1 MYTEYNSNNVSNV
14 NNFNQA
20 NDYDE
25 KPNKFLSVLWKILLV
40 IIILIIGFL
49 LLIKFKVLSFTSSV
63 MPNAIVLN
71 QNEIGIK
78 KGKGYQLV
86 STVLPENAENKQVV
100 WESSDPKIVSVNS
113 VTGYITGV
121 KEGSATITV
130 KTLINDISTDC
141 IVNVSGKNILV
152 SKIVLN
158 EKRISLAVGYT
169 HSLTYQIT
177 PKNATENDL
186 IFTSSDSSVATVNQ
200 SGVIQ
205 GLKEGNAIITV
216 SSSNGLAKDTTYVSV
231 YKKGASTVVDGEPI
245 KTDNYPKSLTVSP
258 QSLNLK
264 LGGSS
269 QLIAS
274 VLPEKSNNQISW
286 SSTNSRVATVDSN
299 GLVSAVGMGS
309 ATIIAR
315 TINDITYNVNVLVGN
330 YSKELRSILVTTN
343 YITLAV
349 SNSKQ
354 LAVAF
359 TPSDASNKNVFWT
372 SSNPSVAT
380 VDKYGVVKAISPGS
394 TIIKATSEDGGYTDT
409 ATIEVVNYDNIIEE
423 KSIAFDSS
431 SYTVG
436 IGSTKSLIPIIT
448 PSNATFKSVRFES
461 SNPSIATVD
470 ENGVVRGL
478 KEGTVSITATTNR
491 NRLKATTTI
500 IVKYINATSVK
511 VNTTNVNLGKNET
524 FTLVATVL
532 PSDATNKKVSYS
544 VSNSNIA
551 TIDANG
557 IITGKNTGTATI
569 TITPSEGNPAT
580 VLVNVKGSI
589 KSSVK

>member
-152 SKIVLN
+152 SKIFLN

-478 KEGTVSITATTNR
+478 KEGTVSITSTTNR

-557 IITGKNTGTATI
+557 IITGKNTGTTTI

-580 VLVNVKGSI
+580 VLVNVK
-589 KSSVK
+589 

>member
-1 MYTEYNSNNVSNV
+1 MYTEYNSNNVSNANNV
-14 NNFNQA
+14 NFNQT

-113 VTGYITGV
+113 ITGYITGV

-169 HSLTYQIT
+169 HNLTYQIT

-231 YKKGASTVVDGEPI
+231 YKKGFSTVVNGEPI

-258 QSLNLK
+258 QTLNLK

-274 VLPEKSNNQISW
+274 VLPEKANNQISW

-330 YSKELRSILVTTN
+330 YSKEVRSILVTTN
-343 YITLAV
+343 YISLAV

-359 TPSDASNKNVFWT
+359 TPADASNKNVFWT

-511 VNTTNVNLGKNET
+511 VNTTNVNIAKNET

-532 PSDATNKKVSYS
+532 PSDATNKKVSYT
-544 VSNSNIA
+544 VSNPNIA

-557 IITGKNTGTATI
+557 IITGKNAGTTTI

-580 VLVNVKGSI
+580 VLVNVK
-589 KSSVK
+589 

>member
-557 IITGKNTGTATI
+557 IITGKNTGTTTI

-580 VLVNVKGSI
+580 VLVNVK
-589 KSSVK
+589 

>member
-258 QSLNLK
+258 QTLNLK

-343 YITLAV
+343 YISLAV

-359 TPSDASNKNVFWT
+359 TPADASNKNVFWT

-557 IITGKNTGTATI
+557 IITGKNAGTATI

-580 VLVNVKGSI
+580 VLVNVK
-589 KSSVK
+589 

>member
-258 QSLNLK
+258 QTLNLK

-359 TPSDASNKNVFWT
+359 TPADASNKNVFWT

-580 VLVNVKGSI
+580 VLVNVK
-589 KSSVK
+589 

>member
-274 VLPEKSNNQISW
+274 VLPEKSNSQISW

-359 TPSDASNKNVFWT
+359 TPADASNKNVFWT

-580 VLVNVKGSI
+580 VLVNVK
-589 KSSVK
+589 

>member
-152 SKIVLN
+152 SKIFLN

-580 VLVNVKGSI
+580 VLVNVK
-589 KSSVK
+589 

>member
-152 SKIVLN
+152 SKIFLN

-343 YITLAV
+343 YISLSV

-359 TPSDASNKNVFWT
+359 TPADASNKNVFWT

-478 KEGTVSITATTNR
+478 KEVTVSITATTNR

-580 VLVNVKGSI
+580 VLVKVK
-589 KSSVK
+589 

>member
-141 IVNVSGKNILV
+141 SVNVSGKNILV
-152 SKIVLN
+152 SKIFLN

-274 VLPEKSNNQISW
+274 VLPEKYNNQISW

-580 VLVNVKGSI
+580 VLVNVK
-589 KSSVK
+589 

>member
-359 TPSDASNKNVFWT
+359 TPADASNKNVFWT

-461 SNPSIATVD
+461 SNPNIATVD

-511 VNTTNVNLGKNET
+511 VNTTNVNIGKNET

-532 PSDATNKKVSYS
+532 PNDATNKKVSYT
-544 VSNSNIA
+544 VSDSSIA

-580 VLVNVKGSI
+580 VLVKVK
-589 KSSVK
+589 

>member
-152 SKIVLN
+152 SRIVLN

-343 YITLAV
+343 YISLAV

-359 TPSDASNKNVFWT
+359 TPADASNKNVFWT

-532 PSDATNKKVSYS
+532 PNDATNKKVSYS

-580 VLVNVKGSI
+580 VLVNVK
-589 KSSVK
+589 

>member
-78 KGKGYQLV
+78 KGKSYQLV

-152 SKIVLN
+152 SKIFLN

-258 QSLNLK
+258 QTLNLK

-274 VLPEKSNNQISW
+274 VLPEKANNQISW
-286 SSTNSRVATVDSN
+286 SSTNSRVVTVDSN

-315 TINDITYNVNVLVGN
+315 TINDITYNINVLVGN

-359 TPSDASNKNVFWT
+359 TPADASNKNVFWT

-580 VLVNVKGSI
+580 VLVNVK
-589 KSSVK
+589 

>member
-1 MYTEYNSNNVSNV
+1 MYTEYNSNNVSNANNV
-14 NNFNQA
+14 NFNQT

-113 VTGYITGV
+113 ITGYITGV

-169 HSLTYQIT
+169 HNLTYQIT

-231 YKKGASTVVDGEPI
+231 YKKGSSTVVDGEPI

-258 QSLNLK
+258 QTLNLK

-274 VLPEKSNNQISW
+274 VLPEKANNQISW

-330 YSKELRSILVTTN
+330 YSKEVRSILVTTN
-343 YITLAV
+343 YISLAV

-359 TPSDASNKNVFWT
+359 TPADASNKNVFWT

-394 TIIKATSEDGGYTDT
+394 TIIKATSEVGGYTDT

-511 VNTTNVNLGKNET
+511 VNTTNVNIAKNET

-532 PSDATNKKVSYS
+532 PSDATNKKVSYT
-544 VSNSNIA
+544 VSNPNIA

-557 IITGKNTGTATI
+557 IITGTNAGTTTI
-569 TITPSEGNPAT
+569 TITPSEGNQAT
-580 VLVNVKGSI
+580 VLVNVK
-589 KSSVK
+589 

>member
-152 SKIVLN
+152 SKIFLN

-343 YITLAV
+343 YITLSV

-359 TPSDASNKNVFWT
+359 TPADASNKNVFWT

-478 KEGTVSITATTNR
+478 KEGTVSITSTTNR

-580 VLVNVKGSI
+580 VLVNVK
-589 KSSVK
+589 

>member
-1 MYTEYNSNNVSNV
+1 MYTEYNSNNVSNANNV
-14 NNFNQA
+14 NFNQT

-40 IIILIIGFL
+40 IIILIIVFL

-78 KGKGYQLV
+78 KGNGYQLV

-113 VTGYITGV
+113 ITGYITGV

-169 HSLTYQIT
+169 HNLTYQIT

-231 YKKGASTVVDGEPI
+231 YKKGSSTVVDGEPI

-258 QSLNLK
+258 QTLNLK

-274 VLPEKSNNQISW
+274 VLPEKANNQISW

-330 YSKELRSILVTTN
+330 YSKEVRSILVTTN
-343 YITLAV
+343 YISLAV

-359 TPSDASNKNVFWT
+359 TPADASNKNVFWT

-511 VNTTNVNLGKNET
+511 VNTTNVNIAKNET

-532 PSDATNKKVSYS
+532 PSDATNKKVSYT
-544 VSNSNIA
+544 VSNPNIA

-557 IITGKNTGTATI
+557 IITGKNAGTTTI
-569 TITPSEGNPAT
+569 TITPSEGNQAT
-580 VLVNVKGSI
+580 VLVNVK
-589 KSSVK
+589 

>member
-315 TINDITYNVNVLVGN
+315 TINDITYNINVLVGN

-557 IITGKNTGTATI
+557 IITGKNTGTTTI

-580 VLVNVKGSI
+580 VLVKVK
-589 KSSVK
+589 

>member
-258 QSLNLK
+258 QTLNLK

-580 VLVNVKGSI
+580 VLVNVK
-589 KSSVK
+589 

>member
-359 TPSDASNKNVFWT
+359 TPADASNKNVFWT

-423 KSIAFDSS
+423 KSISFDSS

-580 VLVNVKGSI
+580 VLVNVK
-589 KSSVK
+589 

>member
-315 TINDITYNVNVLVGN
+315 TINDITYNINVLVGN

-359 TPSDASNKNVFWT
+359 TPADASNKNVFWT

-409 ATIEVVNYDNIIEE
+409 ATIEVINYNNIIEE
-423 KSIAFDSS
+423 KSIAFASS
-431 SYTVG
+431 GYTVG

-461 SNPSIATVD
+461 SNPNIATVD

-580 VLVNVKGSI
+580 VLVNVK
-589 KSSVK
+589 

>member
-152 SKIVLN
+152 SKIFLN

-343 YITLAV
+343 YISLSV

-359 TPSDASNKNVFWT
+359 TPADASNKNVFWT

-448 PSNATFKSVRFES
+448 PSNATFKSVCFES

-580 VLVNVKGSI
+580 VLVNVK
-589 KSSVK
+589 

>member
-315 TINDITYNVNVLVGN
+315 TINDITYNINVLVGN

-359 TPSDASNKNVFWT
+359 TPADASNKNVFWT

-409 ATIEVVNYDNIIEE
+409 ATIEVINYNNIIEE
-423 KSIAFDSS
+423 KSIAFASS

-580 VLVNVKGSI
+580 VLVNVK
-589 KSSVK
+589 

>member
-315 TINDITYNVNVLVGN
+315 TINDITYNINVLVGN

-359 TPSDASNKNVFWT
+359 TPADASNKNVFWT

-557 IITGKNTGTATI
+557 IITGKNTGTTTI

-580 VLVNVKGSI
+580 VLVKVK
-589 KSSVK
+589 

>member
-580 VLVNVKGSI
+580 VLVNVK
-589 KSSVK
+589 

>member
-274 VLPEKSNNQISW
+274 VLPEKSNSQISW

-580 VLVNVKGSI
+580 VLVNVK
-589 KSSVK
+589 

>member
-1 MYTEYNSNNVSNV
+1 MYTEYNSNNISN
-14 NNFNQA
+14 NNVGFNQT
-20 NDYDE
+20 NDYEE
-25 KPNKFLSVLWKILLV
+25 KPNKFLSILWKILLV

-78 KGKGYQLV
+78 KGKSYQLV

-152 SKIVLN
+152 SRIVLN

-231 YKKGASTVVDGEPI
+231 YKKGASTVVGGEPI

-258 QSLNLK
+258 QTLNLK

-274 VLPEKSNNQISW
+274 VLPEKANNQISW
-286 SSTNSRVATVDSN
+286 SSTNSRVVTVDSN

-330 YSKELRSILVTTN
+330 YSKDVRSILVTTN

-409 ATIEVVNYDNIIEE
+409 ATIEVINYNNIIEE
-423 KSIAFDSS
+423 KSIAFANS

-461 SNPSIATVD
+461 SNPNIATVD

-511 VNTTNVNLGKNET
+511 VNTTNVNIGKNET

-532 PSDATNKKVSYS
+532 PNDATNKKVGYT
-544 VSNSNIA
+544 VSDSSIA

-557 IITGKNTGTATI
+557 IITGKNAGTTTI

-580 VLVNVKGSI
+580 VLVKVK
-589 KSSVK
+589 

>member
-14 NNFNQA
+14 NNFNQV

-359 TPSDASNKNVFWT
+359 TPADASNKNVFWT

-409 ATIEVVNYDNIIEE
+409 ATIEVINYNNIIEE

-461 SNPSIATVD
+461 SNPNIATVD

-580 VLVNVKGSI
+580 VLVKVK
-589 KSSVK
+589 

>member
-1 MYTEYNSNNVSNV
+1 MYTEYNSNNVSNANNV
-14 NNFNQA
+14 NFNQT

-25 KPNKFLSVLWKILLV
+25 KPNKFLSVLWKVLLV

-113 VTGYITGV
+113 ITGYITGV

-169 HSLTYQIT
+169 HNLTYQIT

-231 YKKGASTVVDGEPI
+231 YKKGSSTVVDGEPI

-258 QSLNLK
+258 QTLNLK

-274 VLPEKSNNQISW
+274 VLPEKANNQISW

-330 YSKELRSILVTTN
+330 YSKEVRSILVTTN
-343 YITLAV
+343 YISLAV

-359 TPSDASNKNVFWT
+359 TPADASNKNVFWT

-511 VNTTNVNLGKNET
+511 VNTTNVNIAKNET

-532 PSDATNKKVSYS
+532 PSDATNKKVSYT
-544 VSNSNIA
+544 VSNPNIA

-557 IITGKNTGTATI
+557 IITGKNAGTTTI

-580 VLVNVKGSI
+580 VLVNVK
-589 KSSVK
+589 

>member
-152 SKIVLN
+152 SKIFLN

-478 KEGTVSITATTNR
+478 KEGTVSITSTTNR

-580 VLVNVKGSI
+580 VLVNVK
-589 KSSVK
+589 

>member
-409 ATIEVVNYDNIIEE
+409 ATIEVINYNNIIEE

-461 SNPSIATVD
+461 SNPNIATVD

-580 VLVNVKGSI
+580 VLVKVK
-589 KSSVK
+589 

>member
-152 SKIVLN
+152 SKIFLN

-461 SNPSIATVD
+461 SNPNIATVD

-557 IITGKNTGTATI
+557 IITGKNTGTTTI

-580 VLVNVKGSI
+580 VLVNVK
-589 KSSVK
+589 

>member
-152 SKIVLN
+152 SKIFLN

-343 YITLAV
+343 YISLSV

-359 TPSDASNKNVFWT
+359 TPADASNKNVFWT

-580 VLVNVKGSI
+580 VLVNVK
-589 KSSVK
+589 

>member
-274 VLPEKSNNQISW
+274 VLPEKSNSQISW

-299 GLVSAVGMGS
+299 GLVSAVGMGN

-343 YITLAV
+343 YISLAV

-359 TPSDASNKNVFWT
+359 TPADASNKNVFWT

-580 VLVNVKGSI
+580 VLVNVK
-589 KSSVK
+589 

>member
-152 SKIVLN
+152 SKIFLN

-343 YITLAV
+343 YISLSV

-580 VLVNVKGSI
+580 VLVNVK
-589 KSSVK
+589 

>member
-14 NNFNQA
+14 NSFNQA

-205 GLKEGNAIITV
+205 GLKEGNAIITI

-343 YITLAV
+343 YISLAV

-359 TPSDASNKNVFWT
+359 TPADASNKNVFWT

-380 VDKYGVVKAISPGS
+380 VDKYGVVKAISSGS

-461 SNPSIATVD
+461 SNPNIATVD

-580 VLVNVKGSI
+580 VLVNVK
-589 KSSVK
+589 

>member
-152 SKIVLN
+152 SKIFLN

-580 VLVNVKGSI
+580 VLVKVK
-589 KSSVK
+589 